1 MLEWKRGEFRILA
14 GERAVDITAVHRLL
28 TESYWAEDIP
38 LFIVEAAIKHSLC
51 FGVWKGSAQVG
62 FGRWIT
68 DRATF
73 AYMSDVIISQEH
85 RGRGLGKWLV
95 ECMMDHPDIRFV
107 RTRLLATQDAH
118 SLYRSFG
125 FTDLDHPERY
135 MIKRWGRS
143 YRDIKEDH

>member
-1 MLEWKRGEFRILA
+1 MDTI
-14 GERAVDITAVHRLL
+14 AVHRLL

-38 LFIVEAAIKHSLC
+38 VFIVEAAITNSLC
-51 FGVWKGSAQVG
+51 FGVWKDSRQVG

-73 AYMSDVIISQEH
+73 AYMSDVIISLEY
-85 RGRGLGKWLV
+85 RGQGLGKWLV

-125 FTDLDHPERY
+125 FENLDYPERY
-135 MIKRWGRS
+135 MIRRWGS
-143 YRDIKEDH
+143 NYRDIKKDQQNGEE